1 MDATD
6 RQILDALQV
15 DATLTSQEIATRV
28 GLSEASCAARIA
40 KFEETGV
47 IEGRVAL
54 LNPRKIGANM
64 TVFVAITT
72 PEHSEE
78 WLHKFHNAVASFP
91 EVLEFYRMTGQ
102 VDYLLRVVVPDIEA
116 YDTFYKKLIASA
128 KLKDISSTIAM
139 EQIKFTTK
147 LPIESED

>member
-6 RQILDALQV
+6 RQILDALQA
-15 DATLTSQEIATRV
+15 DGTLTAQDLAARV
-28 GLSEASCAARIA
+28 GVSEEDCAARIV
-40 KFEETGV
+40 KLEETGV
-47 IEGRVAL
+47 IEARVAL
-54 LNPRKIGANM
+54 LNPRKVGANM

-78 WLHKFHNAVASFP
+78 WLDTFHKAVESFP

-116 YDTFYKKLIASA
+116 YDIFYKKLIAAA

-139 EQIKFTTK
+139 EQIKFTTH
-147 LPIESED
+147 LPINAGE

>member
-15 DATLTSQEIATRV
+15 DATLTAQDIAARV
-28 GLSEASCAARIA
+28 GVSAQDCAARIA
-40 KFEETGV
+40 RLEETGV
-47 IEGRVAL
+47 IEARVAL
-54 LNPRKIGANM
+54 LNPRKVGANM

-72 PEHSEE
+72 PEHSKE
-78 WLHKFHNAVASFP
+78 WLETFHKAVESFP

-116 YDTFYKKLIASA
+116 YDIFYKKLIAAA

-139 EQIKFTTK
+139 EQIKFSTH
-147 LPIESED
+147 LPIKAGD